1 MKTKDFKNLKNE
13 ETKKL
18 LDLVAKKKLEL
29 MQNTVKLLG
38 SKEKN
43 IKKGKVL
50 RKEIAQVL
58 TILND
63 RREPNI

>member
-1 MKTKDFKNLKNE
+1 MKTKDLKNLKNE

-18 LDLVAKKKLEL
+18 LELVSKKKLEL

-50 RKEIAQVL
+50 KKEIAQIL

-63 RREPNI
+63 RKD